1 MKDKIIGS
9 SGNVFSDLGFPPEE
23 AALLALRAELIARL
37 REVISNKH
45 WNQAQAAM
53 ALGLDQSQLAD
64 LMRGTRDNFS
74 LDILVTLATRVG
86 CKVGLTLA

>member
-1 MKDKIIGS
+1 MKNKIIDS

-23 AALLALRAELIARL
+23 AALLALRAELIACL
-37 REVISNKH
+37 RQVIADKN
-45 WNQAQAAM
+45 WNPVQAAT
-53 ALGLDQSQLAD
+53 ALGIAQPQLAE
-64 LMRGTRDNFS
+64 LMGGTRDSFS

>member
-1 MKDKIIGS
+1 MKDKIIDS

-23 AALLALRAELIARL
+23 AALLALRAEVIARL
-37 REVISNKH
+37 REVIANNN
-45 WNQAQAAM
+45 WNSTQAAT
-53 ALGLDQSQLAD
+53 ALGIAQSQLAD
-64 LMRGTRDNFS
+64 LMRGTRDSFS